1 MLRTLTGR
9 VINNKMM
16 KTVVVEVESS
26 FVHPLYKKKIRTRK
40 KYKAHD
46 DKGVSQPGDVV
57 KLVETRPISK
67 EKRWKVSEV
76 ITRKGIVEKPVELE
90 IKEVKEAQEAKE
102 VKSEV

>member
-16 KTVVVEVESS
+16 KTVVVEAVTTYT
-26 FVHPLYKKKIRTRK
+26 HPLYKKKIKTRR

-46 DKGVSQPGDVV
+46 EKGISQPGDIV
-57 KLVETRPISK
+57 KLGETRPISK
-67 EKRWKVSEV
+67 EKRWKVVEV
-76 ITRKGIVEKPVELE
+76 ITRKGIVEKPVE
-90 IKEVKEAQEAKE
+90 IE

>member
-26 FVHPLYKKKIRTRK
+26 YIHSLYKKKINTRK

-46 DKGVSQPGDVV
+46 EKGISQPGDIV

-76 ITRKGIVEKPVELE
+76 ITRKGFIEKPAE
-90 IKEVKEAQEAKE
+90 IEVKEAKE
-102 VKSEV
+102 IKSEV

>member
-26 FVHPLYKKKIRTRK
+26 YMHSLYKKKIKTRK

-46 DKGVSQPGDVV
+46 EKGISQPGDIV

-76 ITRKGIVEKPVELE
+76 ITRKGFVEKPAE
-90 IKEVKEAQEAKE
+90 IEVKE

>member
-16 KTVVVEVESS
+16 KTVVVEVESWYMHS
-26 FVHPLYKKKIRTRK
+26 LYKKKIKTRK

-46 DKGVSQPGDVV
+46 EKGISQPGDIV

-76 ITRKGIVEKPVELE
+76 ITRKGFVEKPAE
-90 IKEVKEAQEAKE
+90 IEVKE